1 MEGGSGR
8 NVMRWRGESGRK
20 LVRWR
25 GGRRGERRV
34 EGREWEEG
42 GEVEGREWEK
52 GGEVEGREEGRE
64 EGGRRRE

>member
-8 NVMRWRGESGRK
+8 KVMRWRGESGRK

-34 EGREWEEG
+34 EGREWEKG
-42 GEVEGREWEK
+42 DEVEGSGRKVVRWR
-52 GGEVEGREEGRE
+52 EGRRGE
-64 EGGRRRE
+64 RR